1 MDRKIYNT
9 PLEAI
14 DDLKTITRS
23 VKNKVPKSTCS
34 HDNICFGVY
43 IRPAE
48 LVACRDCDEF
58 LCWIVGGFNGKFIH
72 KTIGE
77 IWEDYGLD
85 PIYPTDVIESVY
97 TFTPLLT
104 KSTEN
109 DSDEIDDS
117 GSESVDTNGFN
128 EKS

>member
-1 MDRKIYNT
+1 M
-9 PLEAI
+9 L
-14 DDLKTITRS
+14 
-23 VKNKVPKSTCS
+23 
-34 HDNICFGVY
+34 
-43 IRPAE
+43 
-48 LVACRDCDEF
+48 DC
-58 LCWIVGGFNGKFIH
+58 WGFNGKFIH

-85 PIYPTDVIESVY
+85 PIYPTHVIESVY

-117 GSESVDTNGFN
+117 DKETGSESVDTNNFN